1 MKTSRRTTIIAIL
14 FMLLVVLSACQSEP
28 AAEPSPTAGMSI
40 ASESTPTTPPPA
52 DTPIP
57 PTETPVPQGIPMNPV
72 AKDIT
77 LDPANAQN
85 ADSQLVCAFIYQTLI
100 VQDAS
105 GNPANGLVVR
115 WLIADD
121 KLDYILTLRPNVTF
135 SDGTPFNADAVLA
148 NFNRWFDPASPLRL
162 GRDYAAWKTTFL
174 GFKGE
179 KNADDT
185 PKSFFD
191 GIEKVDNL
199 TVLIHL
205 NRQKDDLLT
214 LLANPAF
221 AMVNP
226 AAISRDGDKFG
237 TAVSVHGGTG
247 AYMLQNWTENSLVL
261 APNPVYWGEKA
272 PEPLEFPFK

>member
-1 MKTSRRTTIIAIL
+1 MKTSQRTTIIAIL
-14 FMLLVVLSACQSEP
+14 FTLLVIFSACQPGAVVEP
-28 AAEPSPTAGMSI
+28 TPTVGMSI
-40 ASESTPTTPPPA
+40 AAEDTPTTPPA

-57 PTETPVPQGIPMNPV
+57 PTETPVPQGVPMNPV
-72 AKDIT
+72 AQEIT
-77 LDPANAQN
+77 LDPANALD
-85 ADSQLVCAFIYQTLI
+85 ADSQLVCAYIYQTLI
-100 VQDAS
+100 VQDAI
-105 GNPANGLVVR
+105 GNPAKGLAVS
-115 WLIADD
+115 WLISDD
-121 KLDYILTLRPNVTF
+121 RLDYILTLRPNVTF

-148 NFNRWFDPASPLRL
+148 NFNRWFDPASPLRF
-162 GRDYAAWKTTFL
+162 GRDYTAWKTNFL

-205 NRQKDDLLT
+205 NRQQDDLLT

-226 AAISRDGDKFG
+226 AAVSRDGNKFG

-247 AYMLQNWTENSLVL
+247 AYMLQNWTAASLVL
-261 APNPVYWGEKA
+261 APNPVYWGETA